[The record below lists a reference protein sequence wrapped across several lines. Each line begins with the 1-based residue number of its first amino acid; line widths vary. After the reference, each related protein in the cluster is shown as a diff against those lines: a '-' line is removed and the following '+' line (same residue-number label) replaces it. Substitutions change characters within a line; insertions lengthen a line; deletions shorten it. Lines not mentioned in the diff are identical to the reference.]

1 MNTFE
6 NASKFLDCNQ
16 LNKEE
21 IADSEYLENLLD
33 IFQEDMGINLSI
45 EKVEN
50 IIKMYQLAKL

>member
-6 NASKFLDCNQ
+6 KASKFLDCNQ

-50 IIKMYQLAKL
+50 IIKKYQLAKL